1 MRILVT
7 GGARSGKS
15 RHAARLLSGGP
26 DAAVGGT
33 SGSGAADLPPVT
45 FVAPGRP
52 ADELDDADWAARVA
66 HHRVHRP
73 AAWRTLETGDV
84 TAALRETPGPV
95 LVDCLGTWLTGTID
109 RLGLWEAPAD
119 EARAAVEGE
128 VARLCAALAERD
140 ARGDRG
146 DRDDRDDH
154 IDTVLVTNEVGSG
167 VVPAHRSGSVFRD
180 LLGALNQTVAAQ
192 CHEVHLVV
200 CGRVLVM

>member
-15 RHAARLLSGGP
+15 RHAAHLLTTVSTAGQGP
-26 DAAVGGT
+26 
-33 SGSGAADLPPVT
+33 GATAPVT

-52 ADELDDADWAARVA
+52 ADEIDDDDWAARVR
-66 HHRVHRP
+66 HHRAHRP
-73 AAWRTLETGDV
+73 ADWRTLETPDV
-84 TAALRETPGPV
+84 AAALREVAGPV
-95 LVDCLGTWLTGTID
+95 LVDCLGTWLTGCVD

-140 ARGDRG
+140 AHGSRSDRG
-146 DRDDRDDH
+146 DH

-180 LLGALNQTVAAQ
+180 LLGALNQAVAEQ

>member
-15 RHAARLLSGGP
+15 RHAARLLSVGP
-26 DAAVGGT
+26 GALVGAT
-33 SGSGAADLPPVT
+33 SGPGAADLPPVT

-66 HHRVHRP
+66 HHRAHRP
-73 AAWRTLETGDV
+73 AAWRTLETGNV
-84 TAALRETPGPV
+84 TAALRKTPGPV

-109 RLGLWEAPAD
+109 RLGLWEASAD

-128 VARLCAALAERD
+128 VALLCAALAERD
-140 ARGDRG
+140 AHGSRSDRG
-146 DRDDRDDH
+146 DH

-180 LLGALNQTVAAQ
+180 LLGALNQAVAEQ

>member
-15 RHAARLLSGGP
+15 RHAAHLVTTAHSP
-26 DAAVGGT
+26 DR
-33 SGSGAADLPPVT
+33 GARTPPVT

-52 ADELDDADWAARVA
+52 VDEVDDADWAARVR
-66 HHRVHRP
+66 HHRAHRP
-73 AAWRTLETGDV
+73 SAWQTLETADV
-84 TAALRETPGPV
+84 AGALRENPGPV
-95 LVDCLGTWLTGTID
+95 LVDCLGTWLTACVD

-119 EARAAVEGE
+119 EARAAMNEQV
-128 VARLCAALAERD
+128 VALAAAIAGRD
-140 ARGDRG
+140 EL
-146 DRDDRDDH
+146 
-154 IDTVLVTNEVGSG
+154 VLVTNEVGSG

-180 LLGALNQTVAAQ
+180 LLGVLNQTVAQQ